1 MEYKIVYSLVWQI
14 KPTLMIQI
22 IIVLTRK
29 SQAYTQLVECI
40 HKPKYEHK
48 KWMSLWREGKKLVL
62 LARK

>member
-29 SQAYTQLVECI
+29 SQAYTQLVECM

-48 KWMSLWREGKKLVL
+48 KWMSLW
-62 LARK
+62 